1 LKPISVAEQDKE
13 PDPGD
18 SPDQV
23 AELKGRI
30 EALEKEVQYAKAE
43 IANVQQR
50 ASKDRSEAMKF
61 GGSSLVRRL
70 LPFLD
75 GLDKALENLVPDED
89 NESVIEGIRMTIEG
103 IFSALEMEG
112 VVPINA
118 NGESFD
124 PTKMEAIAT
133 APCPEG
139 IDPGTVVDV
148 IEQGF
153 RIHDRVLRPARVVV
167 SEGES

>member
-1 LKPISVAEQDKE
+1 MAEQDKE
-13 PDPGD
+13 PSQDE
-18 SPDQV
+18 SIDQV
-23 AELKGRI
+23 TELKARI
-30 EALEKEVQYAKAE
+30 EALEKEIQYAKAE

-50 ASKDRSEAMKF
+50 ASKDRSEALKF

-70 LPFLD
+70 LPFID
-75 GLDKALENLVPDED
+75 GLTKALENLVPSEEND
-89 NESVIEGIRMTIEG
+89 SVIGGIRMTIEG
-103 IFSALEMEG
+103 IFSALELEG
-112 VVPINA
+112 IVPIEA

-133 APCPEG
+133 VPCSEG
-139 IDPGTVVDV
+139 IEPGTVVDV

-153 RIHDRVLRPARVVV
+153 SMHDRVLRPARVLV

>member
-1 LKPISVAEQDKE
+1 MAEQDKE
-13 PDPGD
+13 PSQDE
-18 SPDQV
+18 SIDQV
-23 AELKGRI
+23 TELKARI
-30 EALEKEVQYAKAE
+30 EALEKEIQYAKAE

-50 ASKDRSEAMKF
+50 ASKDRSEALKF

-70 LPFLD
+70 LPSID
-75 GLDKALENLVPDED
+75 GLTKALENLVPGEEND
-89 NESVIEGIRMTIEG
+89 SVIGGIRMTIGG
-103 IFSALEMEG
+103 IFSALELEG
-112 VVPINA
+112 IVPIEA

-133 APCPEG
+133 VPCSEG
-139 IDPGTVVDV
+139 IEPGTVVDV

-153 RIHDRVLRPARVVV
+153 SMHDRVLRPARVVV

>member
-1 LKPISVAEQDKE
+1 VAEQDNE
-13 PDPGD
+13 PSQDE
-18 SPDQV
+18 SIDQV
-23 AELKGRI
+23 TELKARI
-30 EALEKEVQYAKAE
+30 EALEKEIQYAKAE

-50 ASKDRSEAMKF
+50 ASKDRSEALKF

-70 LPFLD
+70 LPSID
-75 GLDKALENLVPDED
+75 GLTKALENLVPSEEND
-89 NESVIEGIRMTIEG
+89 SIIGGIRMTIEG
-103 IFSALEMEG
+103 IFSALELEG
-112 VVPINA
+112 IVPIEA

-133 APCPEG
+133 VPCSEG
-139 IDPGTVVDV
+139 IEPGTVVDV

-153 RIHDRVLRPARVVV
+153 SMHDRVLRPARVVV

>member
-1 LKPISVAEQDKE
+1 MAEQDKE
-13 PDPGD
+13 PSQDE
-18 SPDQV
+18 SIDQV
-23 AELKGRI
+23 TELKARI
-30 EALEKEVQYAKAE
+30 EALEKEIQYAKAE

-50 ASKDRSEAMKF
+50 ASKDRSEALKF

-70 LPFLD
+70 LPSID
-75 GLDKALENLVPDED
+75 GLTKALENLVPSEEND
-89 NESVIEGIRMTIEG
+89 SIIGGIRMTIEG
-103 IFSALEMEG
+103 IFSALELEG
-112 VVPINA
+112 IVPIEA

-133 APCPEG
+133 VPCSEG
-139 IDPGTVVDV
+139 IEPGTVVDV

-153 RIHDRVLRPARVVV
+153 SMHDRVLRPARVVV

>member
-1 LKPISVAEQDKE
+1 MAEQDKE
-13 PDPGD
+13 PSQDE
-18 SPDQV
+18 SIDQV
-23 AELKGRI
+23 TELKARI
-30 EALEKEVQYAKAE
+30 EALEKEIQYAKAE

-50 ASKDRSEAMKF
+50 ASKDRSEALKF

-70 LPFLD
+70 LPSID
-75 GLDKALENLVPDED
+75 GLTKALENLVPSEEND
-89 NESVIEGIRMTIEG
+89 SIIGGIRMTIEG
-103 IFSALEMEG
+103 IFSALELEG
-112 VVPINA
+112 IVPIEA

-133 APCPEG
+133 VPCSEG
-139 IDPGTVVDV
+139 IKPGTVVDV

-153 RIHDRVLRPARVVV
+153 SMHDRVLRPARVVV

>member
-1 LKPISVAEQDKE
+1 MAEQDNE
-13 PDPGD
+13 PSQDE
-18 SPDQV
+18 SIDQV
-23 AELKGRI
+23 TELKARI
-30 EALEKEVQYAKAE
+30 ETLEKEIQYAKAE

-50 ASKDRSEAMKF
+50 ASKDRSEALKF

-70 LPFLD
+70 LPSID
-75 GLDKALENLVPDED
+75 GLTKALENLVPSEEND
-89 NESVIEGIRMTIEG
+89 SIIGGIRMTIEG
-103 IFSALEMEG
+103 IFSALELEG
-112 VVPINA
+112 IVPIEA

-133 APCPEG
+133 VPCSEG
-139 IDPGTVVDV
+139 IEPGTVVDV

-153 RIHDRVLRPARVVV
+153 SMHDRVLRPARVVV

>member
-1 LKPISVAEQDKE
+1 MAEQDNE
-13 PDPGD
+13 PSQDE
-18 SPDQV
+18 SIDQV
-23 AELKGRI
+23 TELKARI
-30 EALEKEVQYAKAE
+30 EALEKEIQYAKAE

-50 ASKDRSEAMKF
+50 ASKDRSEALKF

-70 LPFLD
+70 LPSID
-75 GLDKALENLVPDED
+75 GLTKALENLVPSEEND
-89 NESVIEGIRMTIEG
+89 SIIGGIRMTIEG
-103 IFSALEMEG
+103 IFSALELEG
-112 VVPINA
+112 IVPIEA

-133 APCPEG
+133 VPCSEG
-139 IDPGTVVDV
+139 IEPGTVVDV

-153 RIHDRVLRPARVVV
+153 SMHDRVLRPARVVV

>member
-1 LKPISVAEQDKE
+1 VAEQDKE
-13 PDPGD
+13 PSQDE
-18 SPDQV
+18 SIDQV
-23 AELKGRI
+23 TELKARI
-30 EALEKEVQYAKAE
+30 EALEKEIQYAKAE

-50 ASKDRSEAMKF
+50 ASKDRSEALKF

-70 LPFLD
+70 LPSID
-75 GLDKALENLVPDED
+75 GLTKALENLVPSEEND
-89 NESVIEGIRMTIEG
+89 SIIGGIRMTIEG
-103 IFSALEMEG
+103 IFSALELEG
-112 VVPINA
+112 IVPIEA

-133 APCPEG
+133 VPCSEG
-139 IDPGTVVDV
+139 IEPGTVVDV

-153 RIHDRVLRPARVVV
+153 SMHDRVLRPARVVV

>member
-1 LKPISVAEQDKE
+1 MAEQDKE
-13 PDPGD
+13 PSQDE
-18 SPDQV
+18 SIDQV
-23 AELKGRI
+23 TELKARI
-30 EALEKEVQYAKAE
+30 EALEKEIQYAKAE

-50 ASKDRSEAMKF
+50 ASKDRSEALKF

-70 LPFLD
+70 LPSID
-75 GLDKALENLVPDED
+75 GLTKALENLVPGEEND
-89 NESVIEGIRMTIEG
+89 SVIGGIRMTIGG
-103 IFSALEMEG
+103 IFSALELERI
-112 VVPINA
+112 VPIEA

-133 APCPEG
+133 VPCSEG
-139 IDPGTVVDV
+139 IEPGTVVDV

-153 RIHDRVLRPARVVV
+153 SMHDRVLRPARVVV